1 MSPVEAQATARMGT
15 PSAIICFTW
24 ETSTVIPRS
33 LNEPV
38 WLRPHCFTHRSR
50 TPITLPRRSV
60 QKRLVPPSYIDTMFS
75 LSISGSTHS
84 FLPQMAEP

>member
-1 MSPVEAQATARMGT
+1 MGT
-15 PSAIICFTW
+15 PFAIICFTC

-33 LNEPV
+33 LKEPV
-38 WLRPHCFTHRSR
+38 WLRPHCLTQRSR

-60 QKRLVPPSYIDTMFS
+60 QKRFVPPSYIETMFS

-84 FLPQMAEP
+84 FLPQMADP